1 MFAEI
6 GLAISAVKAAN
17 EAIGALK
24 EMAGHVTSV
33 GQMGKDLTKLADA
46 HEELEKEAAD
56 GDMEAFWALENIRKK
71 EYEIKQLFIYA
82 GRPRLW
88 DDYQTFLRNRKE
100 LRKKQQE
107 REEAARKRKK
117 KAIKDG
123 LIVVGAILLAC
134 LTVGLGIWLLL
145 AIVAMKGR

>member
-100 LRKKQQE
+100 LRKKQKE